1 MYFELVL
8 GNDILGILAFL
19 TTVITSATL
28 FTYLNNVSLAKKC
41 LLLYLYK
48 DFLIILIS
56 LRFVWVIKVIL
67 SYLDVHTENHVSE
80 KIVVFCLFSGILALQ
95 LIMNL
100 ISALK
105 LIIAKRMELDP
116 SLPWIGDNES
126 TGINKIRLIC
136 TLFVI
141 GIMTI
146 LYGLGLYPKMYYGF
160 AGIEKEYN
168 PVAVVVYR
176 GILGVLLITCLSTWV
191 GTKHFERAS
200 GEQLDTLI
208 PRTINYFL
216 GISFTIVGFM
226 LLWETLEIFDFKTRW
241 NLYQLLTTAAEMIT
255 SLAIILKSEKL
266 KAHFKKCLKNKCDEV
281 FLWNII
287 LMPTFLCC
295 SMYGSLFAMY
305 YLMDV

>member
-8 GNDILGILAFL
+8 GNDILGILAFF

-28 FTYLNNVSLAKKC
+28 FSYLNNVSLAKNC

-48 DFLIILIS
+48 DFLIILIL
-56 LRFVWVIKVIL
+56 LRFVWVIKVIV
-67 SYLDVHTENHVSE
+67 SYFDVHTENHVSE
-80 KIVVFCLFSGILALQ
+80 KIVVFCLLSGILSLQ
-95 LIMNL
+95 SIMNM
-100 ISALK
+100 ISGLK

-126 TGINKIRLIC
+126 SGINKIRLVC
-136 TLFVI
+136 TLSVF
-141 GIMTI
+141 GIMSI

-168 PVAVVVYR
+168 PVAIVLYR
-176 GILGVLLITCLSTWV
+176 GILGVLLITCLATWV

-216 GISFTIVGFM
+216 WISFTIVGFM
-226 LLWETLEIFDFKTRW
+226 VLWETLEIFDFKTRW
-241 NLYQLLTTAAEMIT
+241 NLYQLLTTAGEMIT

-266 KAHFKKCLKNKCDEV
+266 KAHFKKCLKNKCDEI

-287 LMPTFLCC
+287 LMPTFLFC
-295 SMYGSLFAMY
+295 SMYGLLHAMY
-305 YLMDV
+305 HFMDV

>member
-8 GNDILGILAFL
+8 GNDILGILAFF
-19 TTVITSATL
+19 TTAITSATL
-28 FTYLNNVSLAKKC
+28 LSYLNNVSLDKKC

-56 LRFVWVIKVIL
+56 LRLVWLIKVIV

-95 LIMNL
+95 LIMNV

-126 TGINKIRLIC
+126 TGINKIRITC
-136 TLFVI
+136 TLFVL
-141 GIMTI
+141 GMMSI

-168 PVAVVVYR
+168 PVAIVLYR
-176 GILGVLLITCLSTWV
+176 GVLGVLLMTCLSTWV
-191 GTKHFERAS
+191 GTKHFEKAS

-216 GISFTIVGFM
+216 WISFTIVGFM

-241 NLYQLLTTAAEMIT
+241 NLYQLLITAGEMVI

-266 KAHFKKCLKNKCDEV
+266 KEHFRKFLKNKCDEV

-287 LMPTFLCC
+287 FMPTFLCC
-295 SMYGSLFAMY
+295 SMYGSLFVMY
-305 YLMDV
+305 HFMDV